1 MSDPRQ
7 IQEDVQS
14 ALAKDNPYY
23 PYILFYIPSLNRFMD
38 HEWMVVHDLS
48 PIFNAWELERWKR
61 SRRDD
66 ILFTKD
72 GVQMMIYYLNEEEN
86 EDVLEYLGWND
97 SYGVKVDRDFYRR
110 GVYAGYEK

>member
-1 MSDPRQ
+1 
-7 IQEDVQS
+7 
-14 ALAKDNPYY
+14 
-23 PYILFYIPSLNRFMD
+23 MD

-48 PIFNAWELERWKR
+48 PIFNTWELERWKR

-72 GVQMMIYYLNEEEN
+72 GMQMMIYYLNEEEN

-97 SYGVKVDRDFYRR
+97 SFGVKADRDFYRR
-110 GVYAGYEK
+110 GIYHPSIGYEK